1 MEELLISQIK
11 NLSVP
16 EKLLLVEE
24 IWDDIIAGDPDIT
37 LSISQKKELDSRMAS
52 YKKNPGKCLNWWD
65 AKKRI
70 KMKKYMD

>member
-11 NLSVP
+11 NLSIP

-24 IWDDIIAGDPDIT
+24 IWDDIVTSDPIII
-37 LSISQKKELDSRMAS
+37 LSESQKKELDSRIAS
-52 YKKNPGKCLNWWD
+52 YKKNPGKCSTWRD

-70 KMKKYMD
+70 KEKK

>member
-24 IWDDIIAGDPDIT
+24 IWDDIIASEPDIT
-37 LSISQKKELDSRMAS
+37 LSISQKKELDSRIAS
-52 YKKNPGKCLNWWD
+52 YKKNPGKCLTWPN

-70 KMKKYMD
+70 KMKK